1 MLSQQQPERNRAAC
15 TVPRMESMTVS
26 TQEGSVQVRIDG
38 PASRHTV
45 LLLPGADETGEVFD
59 VVCERL
65 HNSDLRTVVVER
77 TDGLAPADVFAIL
90 DALDLP
96 WVHLVG
102 SGAGA
107 ELAWAVAA
115 GRFGR
120 FASLVVADRG
130 HPAVPD
136 VDGTVRDADA
146 PAAEVPTTIVVGTAA
161 RRTEADASM
170 RYVTGEFR
178 VVELAGVANVPVQAP
193 ADLASAIALRS
204 GSW

>member
-1 MLSQQQPERNRAAC
+1 M
-15 TVPRMESMTVS
+15 S
-26 TQEGSVQVRIDG
+26 TASGTIRVRIDG
-38 PASRHTV
+38 PESRHIV
-45 LLLPGADETGEVFD
+45 LLLPGAGETADVFD
-59 VVCERL
+59 AVCERL
-65 HNSDLRTVVVER
+65 HNSDLRTIVPD
-77 TDGLAPADVFAIL
+77 TIDGLDAAAVFALL
-90 DALDLP
+90 DELKLP
-96 WVHLVG
+96 WVHLAG

-136 VDGTVRDADA
+136 VDGTVRDAAA
-146 PAAEVPTTIVVGTAA
+146 PAAEVPTTVVIGNGA
-161 RRTEADASM
+161 RRPEADASM

-178 VVELAGVANVPVQAP
+178 VVELDGIDNVPAAAP
-193 ADLASAIALRS
+193 AVFASAIALRT

>member
-1 MLSQQQPERNRAAC
+1 
-15 TVPRMESMTVS
+15 MESRTV
-26 TQEGSVQVRIDG
+26 TTPGGDVQVRIGG
-38 PASRHTV
+38 PESRYTV
-45 LLLPGADETGEVFD
+45 LLFPDAGEDAGVYD

-65 HNSDLRTVVVER
+65 HTSDLRTIVVEKI
-77 TDGLAPADVFAIL
+77 DGLAPADVFALL
-90 DALDLP
+90 DALALP
-96 WVHLVG
+96 WVHLAG

-130 HPAVPD
+130 HPAVAD
-136 VDGTVRDADA
+136 RDGTVRDASA
-146 PAAEVPTTIVVGTAA
+146 PPAEVPTTIVVGDAS
-161 RRTEADASM
+161 RRPEADASM

-178 VVELAGVANVPVQAP
+178 VVELVGVANVPAEAP
-193 ADLASAIALRS
+193 TDFASAIALRT